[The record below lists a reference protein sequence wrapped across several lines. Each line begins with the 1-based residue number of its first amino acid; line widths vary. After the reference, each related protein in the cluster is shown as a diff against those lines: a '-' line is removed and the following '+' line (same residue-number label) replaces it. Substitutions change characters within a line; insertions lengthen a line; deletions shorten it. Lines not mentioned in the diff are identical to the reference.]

1 MPDFIDQ
8 MQEQEERRLAA
19 IERFNQQEALMP
31 IGESASE
38 CDECGNPIP
47 KARQLAIR
55 GCRLCIECQSVNE
68 AKAKHRSVL

>member
-8 MQEQEERRLAA
+8 MQEQEENRLAA
-19 IERFNQQEALMP
+19 IQQRLNQQGLFTEV
-31 IGESASE
+31 ESASE

-47 KARQLAIR
+47 KARQLAVR

>member
-19 IERFNQQEALMP
+19 IERFNQQESFTV
-31 IGESASE
+31 IESASE

-55 GCRLCIECQSVNE
+55 GCRLCIECQSVHE